1 MQAMAGVCVP
11 GHSVNPVTRSVNAR
25 IVASAARKFA
35 GASVMKLSEDSPGNW
50 GITEPGSDDTLTRL
64 TLALDVMGGDFGPSV
79 TVPAALQALNS
90 NSQLTLLLVGDPDAI
105 TPLLAK
111 ADFEQRSRLQ
121 IIPAQSVIAS
131 DARPAQAI
139 RSSRGSSMRV
149 ALELVK
155 EGRAEACVSA
165 GNTGAL
171 MGLAKLLLKPIEGI
185 ERPALVTVLPHQ
197 QKGKTVVLDLGANV
211 DCDSTMLVQ
220 FAVMGAVLAEEVV
233 GIANPRVAL
242 LNIGEEEMKGLSSIR
257 DAAAVLKTLPSLNYI
272 GYLEANELL
281 TGKTDVLVCDGF
293 TGNVTLK
300 TMEGVVRMFLS
311 LLKSQGEGKKRS
323 WWLLLLKRWLQKS
336 LARRFSHLN
345 PDQYNGACLLGLR
358 GSVIKS
364 HGAANQR
371 AFSVAI
377 EQAVQAVQRQ
387 IPQRIAARLESLYP
401 AGFELPESDSDEN
414 ARQQSGTNG
423 HH

>member
-1 MQAMAGVCVP
+1 M
-11 GHSVNPVTRSVNAR
+11 R
-25 IVASAARKFA
+25 I
-35 GASVMKLSEDSPGNW
+35 SPGNW
-50 GITEPGSDDTLTRL
+50 GITELSSDVTLTRL

-90 NSQLTLLLVGDPDAI
+90 NSQLTLLLVGDPDTIA
-105 TPLLAK
+105 PLLAK

-121 IIPAQSVIAS
+121 VIPAQSVIAS

-139 RSSRGSSMRV
+139 RASRGSSMRI

-155 EGRAEACVSA
+155 EGRAQACVSA

-185 ERPALVTVLPHQ
+185 ERPALVTMLPHQ
-197 QKGKTVVLDLGANV
+197 LKGKTVVLDLGANV

-220 FAVMGAVLAEEVV
+220 FAVMGAVLAEEAI
-233 GIANPRVAL
+233 GIKDPRVAL

-257 DAAAVLKTLPSLNYI
+257 DAAAILKTLPTLNYI

-336 LARRFSHLN
+336 LSRRFSHLN

-371 AFSVAI
+371 AFCVAI

-387 IPQRIAARLESLYP
+387 VPQRIAARLESLYP
-401 AGFELPESDSDEN
+401 AGFELPEGG
-414 ARQQSGTNG
+414 RSGNSRPQTRMTGND
-423 HH
+423 

>member
-1 MQAMAGVCVP
+1 
-11 GHSVNPVTRSVNAR
+11 
-25 IVASAARKFA
+25 
-35 GASVMKLSEDSPGNW
+35 
-50 GITEPGSDDTLTRL
+50 
-64 TLALDVMGGDFGPSV
+64 MGGDFGPSV

-90 NSQLTLLLVGDPDAI
+90 NSQLTLLLVGNPDAI

-131 DARPAQAI
+131 DARPSQAI
-139 RSSRGSSMRV
+139 RASRGSSMRV

-155 EGRAEACVSA
+155 EGRAQACVSA

-171 MGLAKLLLKPIEGI
+171 MGLAKLLLKPLEGI

-220 FAVMGAVLAEEVV
+220 FAIMGSVLAEEVV
-233 GIANPRVAL
+233 EIPNPRVAL
-242 LNIGEEEMKGLSSIR
+242 LNIGEEEVKGLDSIR
-257 DAAAVLKTLPSLNYI
+257 DASAVLKTIPSINYI

-300 TMEGVVRMFLS
+300 
-311 LLKSQGEGKKRS
+311 
-323 WWLLLLKRWLQKS
+323 RWLQKS
-336 LARRFSHLN
+336 LTRRFSHLN

-358 GSVIKS
+358 GTVIKS

-371 AFSVAI
+371 AFAVAI

-387 IPQRIAARLESLYP
+387 VPQRIAARLESVYP
-401 AGFELPESDSDEN
+401 AGFELLDGGK
-414 ARQQSGTNG
+414 SGTLR
-423 HH
+423 

>member
-1 MQAMAGVCVP
+1 M
-11 GHSVNPVTRSVNAR
+11 
-25 IVASAARKFA
+25 
-35 GASVMKLSEDSPGNW
+35 
-50 GITEPGSDDTLTRL
+50 TRL

-90 NSQLTLLLVGDPDAI
+90 NSQLTLLLVGNPDAI

-131 DARPAQAI
+131 DARPSQAI
-139 RSSRGSSMRV
+139 RASRGSSMRM

-155 EGRAEACVSA
+155 EGRAQACVSA

-171 MGLAKLLLKPIEGI
+171 MGLAKLLLKPLEGI

-220 FAVMGAVLAEEVV
+220 FAIMGSVLAEEVV
-233 GIANPRVAL
+233 EIPNPRVAL
-242 LNIGEEEMKGLSSIR
+242 LNIGEEEVKGLDSIR
-257 DAAAVLKTLPSLNYI
+257 DASAVLKTIPSINYI

-336 LARRFSHLN
+336 LTRRFSHLN

-358 GSVIKS
+358 GTVIKS

-371 AFSVAI
+371 AFAVAI

-387 IPQRIAARLESLYP
+387 VPQRIAARLKSVYP
-401 AGFELPESDSDEN
+401 AGFELLDGGK
-414 ARQQSGTNG
+414 SGTLR
-423 HH
+423 

>member
-1 MQAMAGVCVP
+1 M
-11 GHSVNPVTRSVNAR
+11 R
-25 IVASAARKFA
+25 I
-35 GASVMKLSEDSPGNW
+35 SPGNW
-50 GITEPGSDDTLTRL
+50 GITEPSSDVTLTRL

-90 NSQLTLLLVGDPDAI
+90 NSQLTLLLVGDPDTIA
-105 TPLLAK
+105 PLLAK

-121 IIPAQSVIAS
+121 VIPAQSVIAS

-139 RSSRGSSMRV
+139 RASRGSSMRI

-155 EGRAEACVSA
+155 EGRAQACVSA

-185 ERPALVTVLPHQ
+185 ERPALVTMLPHQ
-197 QKGKTVVLDLGANV
+197 LKGKTVVLDLGANV

-220 FAVMGAVLAEEVV
+220 FAVMGAVLAEEVI
-233 GIANPRVAL
+233 GIKDPRVAL

-257 DAAAVLKTLPSLNYI
+257 DAAAVLKTLPTLNYI

-336 LARRFSHLN
+336 LSRRFSHLN

-371 AFSVAI
+371 AFCVAI

-387 IPQRIAARLESLYP
+387 VPQRIAARLESLYP
-401 AGFELPESDSDEN
+401 AGFELPEGG
-414 ARQQSGTNG
+414 RSGNSRPQTRMTGND
-423 HH
+423 

>member
-1 MQAMAGVCVP
+1 M
-11 GHSVNPVTRSVNAR
+11 
-25 IVASAARKFA
+25 
-35 GASVMKLSEDSPGNW
+35 
-50 GITEPGSDDTLTRL
+50 TRL

-155 EGRAEACVSA
+155 EGWAQACVSA

-242 LNIGEEEMKGLSSIR
+242 LNIGEEEMKGLGSIR

-401 AGFELPESDSDEN
+401 AGFELPESDSDVN

-423 HH
+423 HD